1 MLLIIF
7 HISTVVLVLVE
18 NGGKLFGDEGMGFGE
33 LGDLGEEFGRAGGQ
47 HVAVVQPSDQEEAF

>member
-1 MLLIIF
+1 
-7 HISTVVLVLVE
+7 
-18 NGGKLFGDEGMGFGE
+18 MGFGE